1 MEKKQEEEVTDKL
14 LQIVKYGVVVI
25 IGVTF
30 FALLVVWATKGFQES
45 PVIMIITGIVG
56 IVLILVMIIDTAL
69 KGVKNQRRM
78 HLLENEA
85 KYRHDEKMAKI
96 GKEK

>member
-30 FALLVVWATKGFQES
+30 FALLVV
-45 PVIMIITGIVG
+45 
-56 IVLILVMIIDTAL
+56 
-69 KGVKNQRRM
+69 
-78 HLLENEA
+78 
-85 KYRHDEKMAKI
+85 
-96 GKEK
+96 